1 MGKLFEIYARLA
13 EENNLTPHRFNACG
27 YSLGATFTPTWMDW
41 PMIFQGSD
49 IRAEA
54 NMVFFLNIN
63 FVNSETQQAMMLSHT
78 VRVNED
84 GCERLSQYPLDL
96 IIIQ

>member
-1 MGKLFEIYARLA
+1 
-13 EENNLTPHRFNACG
+13 
-27 YSLGATFTPTWMDW
+27 
-41 PMIFQGSD
+41 MILQGSD

-63 FVNSETQQAMMLSHT
+63 FVNSDTRQAMTLSHT

-84 GCERLSQYPLDL
+84 GCERLSRYPLDL

>member
-1 MGKLFEIYARLA
+1 
-13 EENNLTPHRFNACG
+13 
-27 YSLGATFTPTWMDW
+27 
-41 PMIFQGSD
+41 MIFQGSD

-63 FVNSETQQAMMLSHT
+63 FVNSETQQAMTLSHT

-84 GCERLSQYPLDL
+84 SCERMS
-96 IIIQ
+96 